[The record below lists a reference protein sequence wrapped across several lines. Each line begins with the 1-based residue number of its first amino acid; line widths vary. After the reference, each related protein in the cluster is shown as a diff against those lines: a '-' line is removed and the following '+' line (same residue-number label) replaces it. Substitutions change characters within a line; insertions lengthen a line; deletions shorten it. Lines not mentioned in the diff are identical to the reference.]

1 MFTFITNL
9 FRKKEEPKLCTCPP
23 EEIQEAPPITQAVE
37 VPEAPVSV
45 SPAVEEQIVVAD
57 AAAQEKKS
65 ASGKRKRNS
74 KKK

>member
-9 FRKKEEPKLCTCPP
+9 FKKKEEPKLCTCPP
-23 EEIQEAPPITQAVE
+23 EEIQEAPPITQVVE

-45 SPAVEEQIVVAD
+45 SPVIEEQIV
-57 AAAQEKKS
+57 AAVPTQEKKS

-74 KKK
+74 KKN